1 MKAQFYF
8 NGNLTDPK
16 ELARAF
22 LQTKNEDDWIPKE
35 DWKAWLWQQRETGN
49 LTLEFGETQAEDA
62 WKRHLDTIR
71 SKERSRLEQQFKQ
84 NYPGK
89 KNRAKRKQIRESEE
103 YLAACAEKVREAV
116 EAESRKRD
124 QLMDG
129 LVETAKQQQWGRCQ
143 KSGWKQVWEHNQAV
157 LGKAQEEVKV
167 LLQEYRDV
175 ILEQLQEAV
184 GKWLRTGELWMLRTE
199 DPFGEEEYLLPGDS
213 WMDFG
218 FGCDYEEV
226 SVSPENLEVFLL
238 LLRTPLHAQGIFQE
252 AWNTDDA
259 WPVPERIWEWV
270 EDWFMESG
278 KQYNTD
284 FLEVLQ
290 IPCEDLVESFYE
302 ELEDQEVDESW
313 LLSCLKENPRYQ
325 EILKTALEREQK
337 RKQLK
342 ADLLTAM
349 PERYPDLYP
358 GARAMHRKFVL
369 HIGPTNSGKTY
380 AAMEV
385 LRKAGEGIYLAP
397 LRLLAFEQFETLNR
411 DGYPTSLVTGEE
423 RKLVEGA
430 RIRASTVE
438 MMNPNAFYRIAVI
451 DEAQMLGDPDRGGA
465 WTAAI
470 LGLRAPEIHVC
481 LAPEAEGRIRQLIE
495 ECGDAYEIIW
505 HKRSTRLALDPEPFR
520 FPKSVKKGDALI
532 VFSKRNVHAVAY
544 ELRSRGVK
552 CSILYG
558 NLPYDVRQSEARK
571 FAEGETDVVVAT
583 DAIGMGLNLPIR
595 RVVFLELEKFDGK
608 RRRRLRPEEVRQIAG
623 RAGRKGIVEQGFY
636 TAEGREREVQ
646 ELYGKPAHPV
656 ETAMI
661 GFPSSLLGLE
671 GTFTEILSE
680 WEQLSAVEGYRQA
693 DTEDL
698 KALASLVEPLT
709 EDKEFVY
716 RCVTIPV
723 RPGSEE
729 QGVWLQLVKRELAGE
744 PFQWEPYCKTWP
756 VQASRK
762 LDILESRHR
771 LCDMC
776 YAFAVRFGHLDAVE
790 PVLEYKA
797 GLSEAIREELSSHGL
812 TPRRCRNC
820 GKVLP
825 WNYPYG
831 LCQDCYG
838 QRSWNWERYW

>member
-8 NGNLTDPK
+8 EGNLTDSK

-22 LQTKNEDDWIPKE
+22 LQTKNDDDWIAKE
-35 DWKAWLWQQRETGN
+35 DWGTWFGQQREEGR
-49 LTLEFGETQAEDA
+49 LTLEFGKAQTEDA
-62 WKRHLDTIR
+62 WNRHLDTIR
-71 SKERSRLEQQFKQ
+71 SKEQERLEQQFQKD
-84 NYPGK
+84 YPGK
-89 KNRAKRKQIRESEE
+89 KNRTKRRQIRKSEE
-103 YLAACAEKVREAV
+103 YLAACAEKILEAV
-116 EAESRKRD
+116 EEENKKKD
-124 QLMDG
+124 QLLGG
-129 LVETAKQQQWGRCQ
+129 LVETAKRQQWNKGLAE
-143 KSGWKQVWEHNQAV
+143 GWNQVKLHNQSIQARNLNAV
-157 LGKAQEEVKV
+157 EAFLLEHREE
-167 LLQEYRDV
+167 
-175 ILEQLQEAV
+175 ILEQLKEAV
-184 GKWLRTGELWMLRTE
+184 GTWLRSYGLWMIWG
-199 DPFGEEEYLLPGDS
+199 DSFFDDKGYLLPGDS
-213 WMDFG
+213 F
-218 FGCDYEEV
+218 FIYEFEYGYDDV
-226 SVSPENLEVFLL
+226 PVTSENLEEFLRL
-238 LLRTPLHAQGIFQE
+238 LKHPFRAQGIFAE
-252 AWNTDDA
+252 VWNADGDIPA
-259 WPVPERIWEWV
+259 V
-270 EDWFMESG
+270 
-278 KQYNTD
+278 D
-284 FLEVLQ
+284 FLL
-290 IPCEDLVESFYE
+290 SFVREQFGFTE
-302 ELEDQEVDESW
+302 ELLKDMKDDLLDMAVEFYNNEIEYEEVDESW
-313 LLSCLKENPRYQ
+313 ILSCLKENPGYKCL
-325 EILKTALEREQK
+325 LKEKLEREEK
-337 RKQLK
+337 RNRLK
-342 ADLLTAM
+342 NDLLTAM

-358 GARAMHRKFVL
+358 GAKAMHRKFVL

-380 AAMEV
+380 SAMEA

-397 LRLLAFEQFETLNR
+397 LRLLAFEQYEALNR
-411 DGYPTSLVTGEE
+411 DGYPASLVTGEE
-423 RKLVEGA
+423 QKLVDGA
-430 RIRASTVE
+430 RIQASTVE
-438 MMNPNAFYRIAVI
+438 MMNPNAFYRFAVI

-481 LAPEAEGRIRQLIE
+481 LAPEAEGRIRKLIE
-495 ECGDAYEIIW
+495 ECGDAYEIIR

-520 FPKSVKKGDALI
+520 FPKSVEKGDALI

-558 NLPYDVRQSEARK
+558 NLPYDVRQSEAQK

-646 ELYGKPAHPV
+646 ELYGKPTSPV

-661 GFPSSLLGLE
+661 GFPPSLLGLE

-709 EDKEFVY
+709 DDKEFVY

-723 RPGSEE
+723 RPDSEE
-729 QGVWLQLVKRELAGE
+729 QDVWLQLVKRELAGE
-744 PFQWEPYCKTWP
+744 PFQWEPYRKTWP
-756 VQASRK
+756 VEASRK

-771 LCDMC
+771 LCDVC

-812 TPRRCRNC
+812 TPKRCRNC
-820 GKVLP
+820 GKVLR